1 MAYTFPASL
10 NLSGFDT
17 ASSFLPITKPAG
29 TMDPG
34 TATLIGGGIS
44 ALGSGASAIGG
55 KNAGNQARAA
65 AREQAEAVQKAGREV
80 PLVDFYL
87 DTAGEKFNAFI
98 GDPAKRFNSIQDIAL
113 QGALVTDPGSS
124 GLIEAKRNAL
134 RKNADLYGKVTPGFG
149 AAYSRFFV

>member
-1 MAYTFPASL
+1 MLPA
-10 NLSGFDT
+10 
-17 ASSFLPITKPAG
+17 
-29 TMDPG
+29 
-34 TATLIGGGIS
+34 TATLIAGGIS
-44 ALGSGASAIGG
+44 GLGGLFSGIGAS
-55 KNAGNQARAA
+55 NAGNQARAA
-65 AREQAEAVQKAGREV
+65 AREQSEAVERAGREV